1 MYLYFK
7 IPTYWSGFL
16 WTFAL
21 RFLKVF
27 SVIFLFGLAYAMWG
41 L

>member
-1 MYLYFK
+1 LLLSIVFIK
-7 IPTYWSGFL
+7 D
-16 WTFAL
+16 

-27 SVIFLFGLAYAMWG
+27 SMIFLFGLAYAMWG

>member
-1 MYLYFK
+1 MDFCYYPIVFIK
-7 IPTYWSGFL
+7 D
-16 WTFAL
+16 

-27 SVIFLFGLAYAMWG
+27 SMIFLFGLAYAMWG